1 MVIRHSYQRQ
11 ETTFRALN
19 VFFFYVIN
27 TIAPVLLLGTVCY
40 YVEKYTMQTTDASGY
55 FIYNLIK
62 AGLMFLFQ
70 CNQNIPLV
78 KFSHLANA
86 DSRNEEY
93 PLLLC

>member
-62 AGLMFLFQ
+62 AELLFLF
-70 CNQNIPLV
+70 NITRT
-78 KFSHLANA
+78 F
-86 DSRNEEY
+86 
-93 PLLLC
+93 LL